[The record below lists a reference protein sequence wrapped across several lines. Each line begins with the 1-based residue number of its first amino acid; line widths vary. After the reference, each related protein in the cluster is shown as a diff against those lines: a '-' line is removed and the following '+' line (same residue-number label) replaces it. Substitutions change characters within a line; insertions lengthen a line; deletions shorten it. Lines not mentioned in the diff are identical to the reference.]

1 MRQRPALHFTPERG
15 WMNDPHGIV
24 FVDGEYHLFFQ
35 YVPRDIAWHND
46 LEWGHAVSTDL
57 VTWRQVESALKPL
70 PEETG
75 LWSGSVVIADV
86 PTMFYTNPH
95 PDDWGHGQLVA
106 ARGNRDLTAWER
118 IGVVVDGPP
127 SAEFRD
133 FRDPQVRRDGDVWK
147 MTVGAGK
154 RDLTG
159 GCALQYSSSDLLS
172 WDYDG
177 VLATEPFDAT
187 APINLGQVWE
197 CPQFLPIDGEWMLT
211 VSAMEMEQTYIRQVY
226 ALGAY
231 DGRRFTPRV
240 WGDFGHSRIPYAMT
254 TFTDADGVPC
264 AMAWLRES
272 GAEVPAGSP
281 WAGAQSIVHELHV
294 DGDRVL
300 APFHRNLDRV
310 LPAQPLQQIA
320 IDGAVRYRF
329 APRDV
334 AIGDARHRVEF
345 GFDDGRVVVR
355 SDGDVVLDAPATTT
369 GVDLVIDAEWVEF
382 VCDDVEGIFVVKLP
396 AMDSP
401 TLQLR

>member
-1 MRQRPALHFTPERG
+1 MRQRPEVHFTPERG

-24 FVDGEYHLFFQ
+24 FVDGQYHLFFQ

-95 PDDWGHGQLVA
+95 PDDWGHGLLVA

-118 IGVVVDGPP
+118 VGTVVDGPP

-133 FRDPQVRRDGDVWK
+133 FRDPQVRRDGGVWK

-159 GCALQYSSSDLLS
+159 GCALQYSSSDLYT
-172 WDYDG
+172 WNYDG
-177 VLATEPFDAT
+177 VLATELFDAA
-187 APINLGQVWE
+187 APLNLGQVWE
-197 CPQFLPIDGEWMLT
+197 CPQFLPIDGEWLLT
-211 VSAMEMEQTYIRQVY
+211 VSAMEMEQQYICQVY
-226 ALGAY
+226 ALGSY
-231 DGRRFTPRV
+231 DGERFSPRG
-240 WGDFGHSRIPYAMT
+240 WANFGHGRLPYAMT
-254 TFTDADGVPC
+254 TFTDVDGIPC
-264 AMAWLRES
+264 AMSWLRES
-272 GAEVPAGSP
+272 GAEVPDGSP

-294 DGDRVL
+294 EGDQLL
-300 APFHRNLDRV
+300 APFHRNLDAV
-310 LPAQPLQQIA
+310 LPAVALQEGA
-320 IDGAVRYRF
+320 IVGAQRF
-329 APRDV
+329 RFEPRDF
-334 AIGDARHRVEF
+334 AIVDAEHVVEF
-345 GFDDGRVVVR
+345 DLSSESLLVRADGE
-355 SDGDVVLDAPATTT
+355 VVLEVPVSTT
-369 GVDLVIDAEWVEF
+369 GIDLVIDAEWVEF
-382 VCDDVEGIFVVKLP
+382 VCDGVEGMFVVKLP
-396 AMDSP
+396 VLSSP